1 MNQTMPTNGL
11 VIVAHFRALPGKED
25 ALEQLL
31 MGLVGPTRSEHG
43 CVLYDLHRDL
53 QDPAQFLFYEIWTD
67 RESWDAHMVT
77 PHLEELKATVGD
89 YLAEPLR
96 VWQMRQIEP

>member
-1 MNQTMPTNGL
+1 MGGMPTNGL

-25 ALEQLL
+25 ALESLL
-31 MGLVGPTRSEHG
+31 LSLVEPTRKEQG
-43 CVLYDLHRDL
+43 CIQYDLHRDL
-53 QDPAQFLFYEIWTD
+53 EDPAQFLFYEIWAS

-77 PHLEELKATVGD
+77 PHLESLKAVVGD

>member
-1 MNQTMPTNGL
+1 MPTNGL

-25 ALEQLL
+25 ALERLL
-31 MGLVGPTRSEHG
+31 LGLVEPTRKEEG
-43 CVLYDLHRDL
+43 CVQYDLHRDRE
-53 QDPAQFLFYEIWTD
+53 DPAQFLFYEIWTD
-67 RESWDAHMVT
+67 RGSWDAHLVT
-77 PHLEELKATVGD
+77 PPLEALKATVGD